1 LPKTQNSM
9 STSAAGA
16 RPALP
21 AAVRRVGKKS
31 GEVPAEMAESKPDQQ
46 VGCAETPMRVRGR
59 RAGAAT
65 CLQIATPDTEAARR
79 SPRTLPAEV
88 YTRDEVDR
96 LIRAASK
103 RAPSG
108 IRNRALIGLLYSSG
122 LRIAEALALKPAD
135 VDRDVGTVRVLRGK
149 GAKART
155 VGINATAIALIDR
168 WLDVRR
174 QLGISSGRPLFCGI
188 SKHSLGTPVDD
199 SYVRRLL
206 PRLAR
211 KAGITKRVHAH
222 GLRHTLA
229 VELLREGAS
238 PVLIQGVLGHGN
250 LAITNDYLAHLEPRE
265 VVQWQKSRNW

>member
-1 LPKTQNSM
+1 M
-9 STSAAGA
+9 SSAPPGQLSLLGGEAA
-16 RPALP
+16 TAPVAP
-21 AAVRRVGKKS
+21 AA
-31 GEVPAEMAESKPDQQ
+31 DFY
-46 VGCAETPMRVRGR
+46 AETPPSSITPAVAGAETPSAIRSEGR
-59 RAGAAT
+59 RY
-65 CLQIATPDTEAARR
+65 
-79 SPRTLPAEV
+79 RTLPAEV

-96 LIRAASK
+96 LIKAASK

-122 LRIAEALALKPAD
+122 VRIAEALALKPAD
-135 VDRDVGTVRVLRGK
+135 VDRDAGTVRVLRGK

-155 VGINATAIALIDR
+155 VGINATAIALLEQ

-174 QLGISSGRPLFCGI
+174 QLGIGSGKPLFCGI
-188 SKHSLGTPVDD
+188 SKHALGEPVDD

-206 PRLAR
+206 PRLATR
-211 KAGITKRVHAH
+211 AGITKRVHAH

-265 VVQWQKSRNW
+265 VVQWQKSRTW